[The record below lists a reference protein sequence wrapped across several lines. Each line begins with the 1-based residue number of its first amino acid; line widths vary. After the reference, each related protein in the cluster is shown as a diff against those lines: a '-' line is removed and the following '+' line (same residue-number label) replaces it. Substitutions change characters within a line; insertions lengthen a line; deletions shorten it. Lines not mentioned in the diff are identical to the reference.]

1 MHTDPHDTL
10 TRWLAAERAAR
21 HEADIADDIADDRA
35 ADADAALLELFE
47 LLPPLPPP
55 PGFADRV
62 MMRVERTF
70 PAPAPVG
77 WLSRLVRSLGFRV
90 AVAGGVAATAF
101 TLLWLPELLLVLGRL
116 VTLGDALS
124 LGTASVV
131 DLGRWLTLAA
141 RIGEWLLTVGGALA
155 VSLTSP
161 AALKVTAACLAVSG
175 ISFVALRDLMTRDR
189 SWSHVD
195 PVQ

>member
-1 MHTDPHDTL
+1 MHTEPHDSL
-10 TRWLAAERAAR
+10 TRWLAAERDGQDG
-21 HEADIADDIADDRA
+21 ADEIAE
-35 ADADAALLELFE
+35 AALLELFE
-47 LLPPLPPP
+47 LLPPLSPP

-62 MMRVERTF
+62 MMRVEGTL
-70 PAPAPVG
+70 PAPAPVS
-77 WLSRLVRSLGFRV
+77 WLGRLVRSLGFRV
-90 AVAGGVAATAF
+90 VVAGGVAASTIA
-101 TLLWLPELLLVLGRL
+101 LLWLPELLLVLGRL
-116 VTLGDALS
+116 VTLGDVVTV
-124 LGTASVV
+124 GTASVV

-161 AALKVTAACLAVSG
+161 AALKVTIACLAISG

>member
-1 MHTDPHDTL
+1 MHTDPHDSL
-10 TRWLAAERAAR
+10 TRWLAAERN
-21 HEADIADDIADDRA
+21 DRA
-35 ADADAALLELFE
+35 PAGTEEAEEMAEAALLELFE
-47 LLPPLPPP
+47 LLPPLSPP

-62 MMRVERTF
+62 MRRVELSL
-70 PAPAPVG
+70 PAPAAPIPMG
-77 WLSRLVRSLGFRV
+77 WLGRLVRSLGFRV
-90 AVAGGVAATAF
+90 AVGGGVMAT
-101 TLLWLPELLLVLGRL
+101 TLALLLLPELFLVLGRI
-116 VTLGDALS
+116 VTLGDVVG

-141 RIGEWLLTVGGALA
+141 RIGEWLFTVGGALA

-161 AALKVTAACLAVSG
+161 AAVKVTAACLAISG

>member
-1 MHTDPHDTL
+1 MNTDPHDPL
-10 TRWLAAERAAR
+10 NRWLAAERDDSADR
-21 HEADIADDIADDRA
+21 EAEEMAE
-35 ADADAALLELFE
+35 AALLELFE
-47 LLPPLPPP
+47 MLPPLSPPS
-55 PGFADRV
+55 GFADRV
-62 MMRVERTF
+62 MRRVEATV
-70 PAPAPVG
+70 PAPLAQIPPAG
-77 WLSRLVRSLGFRV
+77 WAVRLVRSLGFRV
-90 AVAGGVAATAF
+90 AVGGGVMATALA
-101 TLLWLPELLLVLGRL
+101 LLWLPELFLAIGRL
-116 VTLGDALS
+116 VTLGDVVG

-161 AALKVTAACLAVSG
+161 AAVKVTAACLAISG